1 MKYKIH
7 ENGWT
12 ALLEDFDFN
21 TATQEN
27 ILEIA
32 RLIAKHTC
40 VVVRG
45 QHLTVA
51 DQVRIAKM
59 FKNPNPLFKPEDE
72 FFMDCVADITQDPTG
87 IVCRVSGELNEHGKP
102 GIAGHVDEMQ
112 WHCNHPYKEDRSP
125 IVWLYGVKG
134 TKGSRTSWNN
144 NILSYNDLDSDTK
157 HKLHDLKCIYYGGMQ
172 HTTEYKDS
180 DTFGKSK
187 FVIENFTP
195 NIIHTNN
202 AGKTGL
208 YFSLLQLEKFEGMSR
223 EESLEIAKPLFEH
236 TIQEKYCYHHD
247 WEDGDIVLSEQWL
260 GIHKRW
266 RFEQIYTRVLHRMV
280 FDFPDQ
286 DYLNEN

>member
-12 ALLEDFDFN
+12 VLLEDFDFN
-21 TATQEN
+21 TATQDD

-32 RLIAKHTC
+32 RLVATNTC
-40 VVVRG
+40 VVVKG
-45 QHLTVA
+45 QNLTVA
-51 DQVRIAKM
+51 DQVRIGNM
-59 FKNPNPLFKPEDE
+59 FKNPNPLFKPEDK
-72 FFMDCVADITQDPTG
+72 FFIDCAADLTQDPQG

-144 NILSYNDLDSDTK
+144 NILSYTDLDNETK
-157 HKLHDLKCIYYGGMQ
+157 SKLHNLKCVYYGGMQ
-172 HTTEYKDS
+172 HTTEYKEG
-180 DTFGKSK
+180 DTFKDTK

-195 NIIHTNN
+195 NLIHTNN

-208 YFSLLQLEKFEGMSR
+208 YFSLLQLEKFVGMTR

-247 WEDGDIVLSEQWL
+247 WEDGDIVISEQWL

-266 RFEQIYTRVLHRMV
+266 RFEQISTRVLHRMV

-286 DYLNEN
+286 DYMI

>member
-12 ALLEDFDFN
+12 VILEDFDFN
-21 TATQEN
+21 QATQEN

-40 VVVRG
+40 VVVKG
-45 QHLTVA
+45 QNITVA
-51 DQVRIAKM
+51 DQVRIGKM

-72 FFMDCVADITQDPTG
+72 FFMDCVADIAQDPTG

-195 NIIHTNN
+195 SIIHTNN

-208 YFSLLQLEKFEGMSR
+208 YFSLLQLERFEGMTR
-223 EESLEIAKPLFEH
+223 EESMKIAEPLFEH

-247 WEDGDIVLSEQWL
+247 WEDGDIVISEQWL

-266 RFEQIYTRVLHRMV
+266 RFEQISTRVLHRMV

-286 DYLNEN
+286 DYLT